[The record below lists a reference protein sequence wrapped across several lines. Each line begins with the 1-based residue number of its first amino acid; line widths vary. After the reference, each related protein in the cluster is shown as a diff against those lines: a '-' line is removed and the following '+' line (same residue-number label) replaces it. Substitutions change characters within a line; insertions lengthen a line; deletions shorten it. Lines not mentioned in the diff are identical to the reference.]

1 MGITSVLFP
10 EGGYA
15 KKGDAVVRKEIEG
28 AVNGRRF
35 DLRPVARG
43 PDIADE
49 GEVYWISF
57 ENEDIRITKDLAS

>member
-1 MGITSVLFP
+1 MLFP
-10 EGGYA
+10 DGGYP

-35 DLRPVARG
+35 DLRPVQRG
-43 PDIADE
+43 PDITDE
-49 GEVYWISF
+49 GGVYWLSF